1 MIHTVTS
8 QTYTFVVP
16 RKQRD
21 PVHEERVSRANGR
34 ATVERLLAYGRKEL
48 AEYGAVDFNLDR
60 VLRKS
65 KVSRSSLY
73 HHFQNRSGFVNAL
86 EVEVVYRDLMLELE
100 VMRSFILGSSDVEE
114 IFASIE
120 FALSASSADTERR
133 RRGHRVQSLAAANS
147 NPELHRILA
156 TAQRDGTEHFA
167 ETLRLAVEKGTFR
180 IDQPITG
187 VAYLV
192 QSILVGRVLVDLVD
206 DAEIDHQW
214 VAATMVALRRLLC
227 TS

>member
-1 MIHTVTS
+1 M
-8 QTYTFVVP
+8 P
-16 RKQRD
+16 RKKRD
-21 PVHEERVSRANGR
+21 PVLQERVSRANGR
-34 ATVERLLAYGRKEL
+34 ATVERLLAFGRKEL

-86 EVEVVYRDLMLELE
+86 EIEIVYRDLMLDLE

-120 FALSASSADTERR
+120 FALSASTGDAERR

-147 NPELHRILA
+147 NQELHRILA
-156 TAQRDGTEHFA
+156 AAQRDGTDHFA
-167 ETLRLAVEKGTFR
+167 ETLRLAVEKGTFV
-180 IDQPITG
+180 IDQPIRG

-206 DAEIDHQW
+206 DGGIEKEW
-214 VAATMVALRRLLC
+214 VAATMVALRRLLRNA
-227 TS
+227 